1 MIALLPGFMSSGET
15 VPQQLMVFLGVI
27 LPSEFLSMS
36 LYASGGSGLRRL
48 LSSEKHLA
56 MLNKIAAALMVLVAM
71 LVLVKI

>member
-1 MIALLPGFMSSGET
+1 

-56 MLNKIAAALMVLVAM
+56 ALNKVAAGLMVLVAI
-71 LVLVKI
+71 LVLIKI

>member
-1 MIALLPGFMSSGET
+1 MIALLPGFMSSDT
-15 VPQQLMVFLGVI
+15 AVPQQLMVFLGVI

-56 MLNKIAAALMVLVAM
+56 ALNKVAASLMVLVAI
-71 LVLVKI
+71 LVLIKI

>member
-1 MIALLPGFMSSGET
+1 MIALLPGFMSSDT
-15 VPQQLMVFLGVI
+15 AVPQQLMVFLGVI

-48 LSSEKHLA
+48 LTSEKHLA
-56 MLNKIAAALMVLVAM
+56 MLNKLAAGLMVLVAL

>member
-1 MIALLPGFMSSGET
+1 
-15 VPQQLMVFLGVI
+15 MVFLGVI

-48 LSSEKHLA
+48 LTSEKHLA
-56 MLNKIAAALMVLVAM
+56 MLNKLAAGLMVLVAL